1 MRKSIENLSKRKY
14 TGGRRVTMRG
24 RRKFEIDRYPNEA
37 VLGNKS
43 IKKRRVRGN
52 NIKTALSFGAYVNLV
67 DPVSKKIT
75 NSKILQVVKNPANKD
90 YERRGV
96 ISKGALL
103 GTDFGTARVVSR
115 PGQDGCINAI
125 LVKQ

>member
-14 TGGRRVTMRG
+14 TGGRKVAMRG
-24 RRKFEIDRYPNEA
+24 RRKYEIDRYPNEA
-37 VLGNKS
+37 VLGDKYT
-43 IKKRRVRGN
+43 KTRRTRGN
-52 NIKTALSFGAYVNLV
+52 NRKTALKFGIFVNIA

-75 NSKILQVVKNPANKD
+75 NSKILQVVKNPANRD

-103 GTDFGTARVVSR
+103 ETESGMAKVVSR
-115 PGQDGCINAI
+115 PGQDGCINAV
-125 LVKQ
+125 LMKQ

>member
-1 MRKSIENLSKRKY
+1 
-14 TGGRRVTMRG
+14 MRG

-37 VLGNKS
+37 LFGENR
-43 IKKRRVRGN
+43 IKTRRVRGN
-52 NIKTALSFGAYVNLV
+52 NKKTAVKFGAFVNLD
-67 DPVSKKIT
+67 DPVSKKTT

-103 GTDFGTARVVSR
+103 ETELGIARVISR
-115 PGQDGCINAI
+115 PGQDGCINAVLI
-125 LVKQ
+125 KQ

>member
-14 TGGRRVTMRG
+14 TGGRKVAVRG
-24 RRKFEIDRYPNEA
+24 RRKFELDRYPNEA
-37 VLGNKS
+37 VLGGSQTKTRN
-43 IKKRRVRGN
+43 VRGN
-52 NIKTALSFGAYVNLV
+52 NRKTALKFGAFANLT
-67 DPVSKKIT
+67 DPVSKKT
-75 NSKILQVVKNPANKD
+75 THSKILQVIRNPANKD

-103 GTDFGTARVVSR
+103 ETDSGIAKVISR
-115 PGQDGCINAI
+115 PGQDGCINAV

>member
-1 MRKSIENLSKRKY
+1 MRKSIENLSKRKF
-14 TGGRRVTMRG
+14 TGGRNVAMRG

-37 VLGNKS
+37 VLGDKYTK
-43 IKKRRVRGN
+43 IRRVRGN
-52 NIKTALSFGAYVNLV
+52 NTKTALKFVAYVNLAE
-67 DPVSKKIT
+67 PVSKKTI

-103 GTDFGTARVVSR
+103 ETESGMAKVISR
-115 PGQDGCINAI
+115 PGQDGCVNAV